1 MPYDQMGKL
10 LIFAGGA
17 ILLVGVVFLLLGR
30 TGFLGRLPGDFTFS
44 NGNFTCFVPIASMLV
59 LSLLLTLMI
68 NVVLRLL
75 NR

>member
-1 MPYDQMGKL
+1 MPYDQLGKL

-17 ILLVGVVFLLLGR
+17 VLLLGLVFLLIGR
-30 TGFLGRLPGDFTFS
+30 TGFLGRLPGDFTFT
-44 NGNFTCFVPIASMLV
+44 NGNFTCVVPLASMLL
-59 LSLLLTLMI
+59 LSLLLTLVI

>member
-1 MPYDQMGKL
+1 MPYDQLGKL

-17 ILLVGVVFLLLGR
+17 VLLLGLVFLLIGR
-30 TGFLGRLPGDFTFS
+30 TSFLGRLPGDFTFTT
-44 NGNFTCFVPIASMLV
+44 GNFTCVVPLASMLL
-59 LSLLLTLMI
+59 LSLLLTLVV

>member
-1 MPYDQMGKL
+1 MPYDQLGKL

-17 ILLVGVVFLLLGR
+17 VLLLGLLFLLIGR
-30 TGFLGRLPGDFTFS
+30 TGFLGRLPGDFTFT
-44 NGNFTCFVPIASMLV
+44 NGNFTCVVPLASMLL
-59 LSLLLTLMI
+59 LSLLLTLVI